1 MPASQNVSFGLFQ
14 WVVSVLLAALG
25 ALFWFYM
32 SGLTTD
38 VKALR
43 QDLGEARIEYTK
55 ALGEIKG
62 QIAVTNTKLENILQ
76 EMQQHQ
82 RG

>member
-1 MPASQNVSFGLFQ
+1 VSL
-14 WVVSVLLAALG
+14 LLAGLA

-32 SGLTTD
+32 SSLTTD
-38 VKALR
+38 VRGLR

-55 ALGEIKG
+55 AIGEVKS
-62 QIAVTNTKLENILQ
+62 QIAVANTKLENILQ

-82 RG
+82 RR

>member
-1 MPASQNVSFGLFQ
+1 MPASQNVSFGMFQ
-14 WVVSVLLAALG
+14 WVVGLLLVALG
-25 ALFWFYM
+25 AVFWYYM
-32 SGLTTD
+32 SDLTSD

-43 QDLGEARIEYTK
+43 KDLGEARIEYTK
-55 ALGEIKG
+55 AIGGIQS

-82 RG
+82 RR